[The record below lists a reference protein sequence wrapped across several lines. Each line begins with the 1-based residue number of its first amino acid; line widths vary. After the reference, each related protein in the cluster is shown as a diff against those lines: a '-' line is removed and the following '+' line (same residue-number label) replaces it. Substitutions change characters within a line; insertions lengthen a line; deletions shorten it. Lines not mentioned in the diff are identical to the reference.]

1 MKAATGPEETKN
13 RKKSPKIRNPGR
25 PSAGICAYFC
35 TPGYATGSRPDR
47 TAQTMKENILDIKTV
62 CECNRCL
69 GCKTQHPQAAII
81 NLERPGVGQ
90 EAVKFEFYTILLIED
105 CEDNCN
111 CCGRRY
117 YDFSYATMVFLTP
130 GEIFRMSKT
139 NTLPSKGLLL
149 AFHPDL
155 LFRTALKRH
164 IDDYTFF
171 HYRKEE
177 ALHLSLREKA
187 TVTKYMNDIAEELSH
202 AIDSHTSTLVSR
214 LIELLLDYCTRFY
227 ERQFITR
234 EDKNKHLLDRLERLL
249 DDSIATGQLAQERF
263 PTAASCAESLGL
275 SEAYFHDLLKFETG
289 KTLDEYLQL
298 KRIAAAKHLL
308 LSMPGSVSD
317 VARLL
322 GYPNVYRFGVIFKRL
337 TGMSPREFKVAQN

>member
-177 ALHLSLREKA
+177 ALHLSTREKEIA
-187 TVTKYMNDIAEELSH
+187 MKYLEDIDEELH
-202 AIDSHTSTLVSR
+202 HDIDTHSRTLVSR
-214 LIELLLDYCTRFY
+214 LIELLLDYCSRFY

-234 EDKNKHLLDRLERLL
+234 EDKNRVIIGKVDEIIGRSISSGRLAE
-249 DDSIATGQLAQERF
+249 TGF
-263 PTAASCAESLGL
+263 PPEEACAASVNL
-275 SEAYFHDLLKFETG
+275 SPAYFSDLLRFETG
-289 KTLDEYLQL
+289 KTYREYCALKQL
-298 KRIAAAKHLL
+298 SAAKKLL
-308 LSMPGSVSD
+308 LEGRMTPTEI
-317 VARLL
+317 ACRL
-322 GYPNVYRFGVIFKRL
+322 GYESVRQFSFIFRKL
-337 TGMSPREFKVAQN
+337 TGRLPSEYRCSRN

>member
-234 EDKNKHLLDRLERLL
+234 EDKNKRLL
-249 DDSIATGQLAQERF
+249 AHLGRWADDYIGAGRMAGGRM
-263 PTAASCAESLGL
+263 PAAADCAGLLGL
-275 SEAYFHDLLKFETG
+275 SEAYFGDLLRFETG
-289 KTLDEYLQL
+289 QNLAEYFQLRRLEMAKRLLQTGTHTP
-298 KRIAAAKHLL
+298 AQ
-308 LSMPGSVSD
+308 
-317 VARLL
+317 VARQL
-322 GYPNVYRFGVIFKRL
+322 GFDSIARFNLVFQKY
-337 TGMSPREFKVAQN
+337 TGQAPSEYNLN